1 MKKILF
7 VASECV
13 PFIKTGG
20 LADVVGTLP
29 KIFDKQYYDIR
40 VVIPNYN
47 CIPWEYREKMIT
59 TAYFYMDQ
67 HGQDIYVGVKT
78 LQIDGIYYYFIDNEQ
93 YFGGSVPYY
102 DLFQDIERFAFFS
115 KAALSILPVVDFKP
129 DIIHCHDWQAALVP
143 VYLNT
148 IFQGNGFYWG
158 IRTVM
163 TIHNL
168 QFKGEWNVPH
178 IQGVTSLPD
187 ECFLPGRMV
196 PPNQDTR
203 VLREHQN
210 CSMLRGGLV
219 YSDYITTVSN
229 TYAREIQTPYYG
241 EGLDDLLSMRHERL
255 WGIVNGIDYDVYN
268 PATDAK
274 IYQNYDV
281 ENFRTLKRANK
292 RKIQEELGLH
302 VDDSHFMIGIISR
315 LTDQKGLD
323 LVDRVMNEI
332 CTPDTQFVI
341 LGTGDSRYE
350 DMFRYYQSI
359 YGDRVSANIY
369 FSDARSHMVYASCDA
384 MLVPSRFA
392 PCGLTQLMALRY
404 GTVPIVRETG
414 GLKDTVWPYNEYEQS
429 GTGFTFANY
438 NAHELLDQI
447 NYAKHVYYDQRENWD
462 RMVERGMRV
471 DWSWQN
477 SAKIYQDLYDRM

>member
-29 KIFDKQYYDIR
+29 KIFDKRYYDIR
-40 VVIPNYN
+40 VVIPNYH

-67 HGQDIYVGVKT
+67 HGQNLYVGVKT

-129 DIIHCHDWQAALVP
+129 DIIHCHDWQASLVP

-168 QFKGEWNVPH
+168 QFQGVWNIPH

-187 ECFLPGRMV
+187 ECFTPGRLV
-196 PPNQDTR
+196 RPDQNTK
-203 VLREHQN
+203 VLKEHQD

-229 TYAREIQTPYYG
+229 TYAGEIQTPYYG
-241 EGLDDLLSMRHERL
+241 EGLDDLLRMRHERL
-255 WGIVNGIDYDVYN
+255 WGIVNGIDYDIYN

-281 ENFRTLKRANK
+281 SNFRTLKKVNK
-292 RKIQEELGLH
+292 RKLQEELGLP
-302 VDDSHFMIGIISR
+302 VDENRMMIGIISR

-323 LVDRVMNEI
+323 LVNCVMNQI

-341 LGTGDSRYE
+341 LGTGDERYE
-350 DMFRYYQSI
+350 NMFRYYQSI

-369 FSDARSHMVYASCDA
+369 YSDERSHKIYAGVDA
-384 MLVPSRFA
+384 MLVPSRFE

-414 GLKDTVWPYNEYEQS
+414 GLKDTVEPYNEYEGT
-429 GTGFTFANY
+429 GTGFSFCNY
-438 NAHELLDQI
+438 NAHEMLNTI
-447 NYAKHVYYDQRENWD
+447 RYAKDVYFNRKREWNKIID
-462 RMVERGMRV
+462 RGMAM
-471 DWSWQN
+471 DFSWSQ
-477 SAKIYQDLYDRM
+477 SALKYEDLYRKM

>member
-29 KIFDKQYYDIR
+29 KIFDKRYYDIR
-40 VVIPNYN
+40 VVIPNYH

-67 HGQDIYVGVKT
+67 HGQNIYVGVKT
-78 LQIDGIYYYFIDNEQ
+78 LNIDGIYYYFIDNEQ
-93 YFGGSVPYY
+93 YFGGDVPYY

-115 KAALSILPVVDFKP
+115 KAALSILPVSDFKP

-168 QFKGEWNVPH
+168 KFQGCWNVPH

-187 ECFLPGRMV
+187 ECFAPGRLV
-196 PPNQDTR
+196 RPDVNRAALKKHQDA
-203 VLREHQN
+203 N
-210 CSMLRGGLV
+210 MLRGGLV

-229 TYAREIQTPYYG
+229 TYAGEIQTPYFG
-241 EGLDDLLSMRHERL
+241 EGMDDLLCMRRERL
-255 WGIVNGIDYDVYN
+255 WGIVNGIDYDIYTQ
-268 PATDAK
+268 ATDKK
-274 IYQNYDV
+274 IAVNYDV
-281 ENFRTLKRANK
+281 SNFREKKRENK
-292 RKIQEELGLH
+292 RKLQERLGLH
-302 VDDSHFMIGIISR
+302 VDDGHFMMAIISR

-323 LVDRVMNEI
+323 LVDYIMNEV

-341 LGTGDSRYE
+341 LGTGDERYE
-350 DMFRYYQSI
+350 NMFRYYQSI
-359 YGDRVSANIY
+359 YGDRVSAQIY
-369 FSDARSHMVYASCDA
+369 YSEDLSHEIYAGADAI
-384 MLVPSRFA
+384 LVPSRFE
-392 PCGLTQLMALRY
+392 PCGLTQLMGLRY

-414 GLKDTVWPYNEYEQS
+414 GLKDTVWPYNEYEQT
-429 GTGFTFANY
+429 GTGFTFTNY
-438 NAHELLDQI
+438 NAHELMNQI
-447 NYAKHVYYDQRENWD
+447 NYAKHVFYDQRENWD
-462 RMVERGMRV
+462 RMVERGMQV

-477 SAKIYQDLYDRM
+477 SAKIYRDLYDRM

>member
-13 PFIKTGG
+13 PFVKTGG

-29 KIFDKQYYDIR
+29 KIFDKRYYDIR
-40 VVIPNYN
+40 VVIPNYH

-67 HGQDIYVGVKT
+67 HGENLYVGVKS

-102 DLFQDIERFAFFS
+102 DMFQDLERFAFFS

-168 QFKGEWNVPH
+168 QFQGIWNVPH
-178 IQGVTSLPD
+178 IQGISSLPD
-187 ECFLPGRMV
+187 ECFQPGRLIDPYQNMG
-196 PPNQDTR
+196 
-203 VLREHQN
+203 VLKEHQN
-210 CSMLRGGLV
+210 ANLLRGGLV

-229 TYAREIQTPYYG
+229 TYAGEIQTSYYG
-241 EGLDDLLSMRHERL
+241 EGLDGLLRMRHERL
-255 WGIVNGIDYDVYN
+255 WGIVNGIDYDTYN
-268 PATDAK
+268 PATDSK
-274 IYQNYDV
+274 IAFNYDV
-281 ENFRTLKRANK
+281 SNFREQKRANK
-292 RKIQEELGLH
+292 RALQEELGLP
-302 VDDSHFMIGIISR
+302 VDDYHFMIAIISR

-323 LVDRVMNEI
+323 LVNYVMNEI

-341 LGTGDSRYE
+341 LGTGDERYE
-350 DMFRYYQSI
+350 NSFKYFQSI

-369 FSDARSHMVYASCDA
+369 YSDERSHKIYAAADA
-384 MLVPSRFA
+384 MLVPSRFE

-414 GLKDTVWPYNEYEQS
+414 GLKDTVWPYNEFEQT
-429 GTGFTFANY
+429 GTGFTFTNY
-438 NAHELLDQI
+438 NAHEMLNQI
-447 NYAKHVYYDQRENWD
+447 NYAKHVYYDQRDNWD
-462 RMVERGMRV
+462 RIIERGMSV

-477 SAKIYQDLYDRM
+477 SANIYRDLYDRM

>member
-13 PFIKTGG
+13 PFVKTGG

-29 KIFDKQYYDIR
+29 RIFDKRCYDIR
-40 VVIPNYN
+40 VVIPNYH
-47 CIPWEYREKMIT
+47 CIPWEYREKMVT

-67 HGQDIYVGVKT
+67 HNENLYVGVKS

-93 YFGGSVPYY
+93 YFGGDVPYY

-115 KAALSILPVVDFKP
+115 KAALSILPVIDWKP

-148 IFQGNGFYWG
+148 LFQGNGFYWG

-168 QFKGEWNVPH
+168 KFQGEWNVPH
-178 IQGVTSLPD
+178 IKGVTGLPD
-187 ECFLPGRMV
+187 ECFTPGRLLAPGTNM
-196 PPNQDTR
+196 DT
-203 VLREHQN
+203 LEEHRN
-210 CSMLRGGLV
+210 ANMLRGGLV

-229 TYAREIQTPYYG
+229 TYAGEIQTPYYG
-241 EGLDDLLSMRHERL
+241 EGLDDLLRSRSERL
-255 WGIVNGIDYDVYN
+255 WGIVNGIDYTVYN
-268 PATDAK
+268 PETDKK
-274 IYQNYDV
+274 IYRNYNAG
-281 ENFRTLKRANK
+281 NFRKYKNDNK
-292 RKIQEELGLH
+292 RKLQEELGLP
-302 VDDSHFMIGIISR
+302 VDDSHFMIAIISR

-323 LVDRVMNEI
+323 LVDCVMNQI

-350 DMFRYYQSI
+350 NMFRYYQSI

-369 FSDARSHMVYASCDA
+369 FSSDRSHMIYAGADA
-384 MLVPSRFA
+384 VLMPSRFE

-414 GLKDTVWPYNEYEQS
+414 GLKDTVWPYNEYEQT
-429 GTGFTFANY
+429 GTGFTFKNY
-438 NAHELLDQI
+438 NAHEMLNTI
-447 NYAKHVYYDQRENWD
+447 NYAKHVYYDQRDNWNRIID
-462 RMVERGMRV
+462 RGMNV
-471 DWSWQN
+471 NWSWEN
-477 SAKIYQDLYDRM
+477 SANIYRDLYDRM

>member
-13 PFIKTGG
+13 PFVKTGG

-29 KIFDKQYYDIR
+29 KIFDKRYYDIR
-40 VVIPNYN
+40 VVIPNYH

-67 HGQDIYVGVKT
+67 HGENLYVGVKS

-93 YFGGSVPYY
+93 YFGGAVPYY
-102 DLFQDIERFAFFS
+102 DMFQDLERFAFFS

-168 QFKGEWNVPH
+168 QFQGIWNVPH
-178 IQGVTSLPD
+178 IQGITSLPD
-187 ECFLPGRMV
+187 DCFQPGRLV
-196 PPNQDTR
+196 DSNQNMG
-203 VLREHQN
+203 VLKEHQN
-210 CSMLRGGLV
+210 ANLLRGGLV

-229 TYAREIQTPYYG
+229 TYAGEIQTGYYG
-241 EGLDDLLSMRHERL
+241 EGLDGLLRMRHERL
-255 WGIVNGIDYDVYN
+255 WGIVNGIDYDTYN
-268 PATDAK
+268 PATDPK
-274 IYQNYDV
+274 IAFNYDV
-281 ENFRTLKRANK
+281 SSFREQKRANK
-292 RKIQEELGLH
+292 RALQEELGLPI
-302 VDDSHFMIGIISR
+302 DDSHFMIAIISR

-323 LVDRVMNEI
+323 LVNYVMNDV

-341 LGTGDSRYE
+341 LGTGDERYE
-350 DMFRYYQSI
+350 NSFRYFQSI

-369 FSDARSHMVYASCDA
+369 YSDERSHKIYAAADA
-384 MLVPSRFA
+384 MLVPSRFE
-392 PCGLTQLMALRY
+392 PCGLTQLMSLRY

-414 GLKDTVWPYNEYEQS
+414 GLKDTVWPYNEFEQT
-429 GTGFTFANY
+429 GTGFTFTNY
-438 NAHELLDQI
+438 NAHEMLGQI
-447 NYAKHVYYDQRENWD
+447 NYAKHVFYDQRDNWD
-462 RMVERGMRV
+462 RIVERGMSV

-477 SAKIYQDLYDRM
+477 SANIYKDLYDRM